1 MSDELQLIKLSE
13 DHVEQVNQ
21 FLRNN
26 AFTEPV
32 MATFNG
38 EKPVEGTVLEE
49 RNENHARTSFS
60 SSIII
65 PQKGLDGVHCYK
77 LHRSRRLRRH
87 PAALIRPVDERRA
100 CRSYAWDEGEVSKD
114 LAAERAS
121 ADSGT
126 SRC

>member
-49 RNENHARTSFS
+49 RNEIHERTSFS
-60 SSIII
+60 CSIII
-65 PQKGLDGVHCYK
+65 PQKGFNGVHRYK

-87 PAALIRPVDERRA
+87 PAILVRSVDEKRA
-100 CRSYAWDEGEVSKD
+100 GRSYARDEGEVSKD
-114 LAAERAS
+114 LAAERAP
-121 ADSGT
+121 ADSGN